1 MKAGIASCIA
11 AAAVIGVAAFFG
23 LDNLLGEDSRPYP
36 GKVVDKIHRPAYTTR
51 RYVHRPK
58 GQSGWKTQYHPAT
71 YHIEV
76 AAPDTTFS
84 WNLFRDTFYR
94 VSVGQD
100 VTLTKRFGRWSHHSY
115 GWRVAS
121 FTRTVA
127 LPE

>member
-1 MKAGIASCIA
+1 MKAGIALGIA
-11 AAAVIGVAAFFG
+11 VVIGVAAVLFFA
-23 LDNLLGEDSRPYP
+23 LDNVLGDDSRPYP
-36 GKVVDKIHRPAYTTR
+36 GKVVDKIHRPAYTTTH
-51 RYVHRPK
+51 YVHRPK
-58 GQSGWKTQYHPAT
+58 GRSGWVTRHHPAT

-121 FTRTVA
+121 FTRTIA

>member
-1 MKAGIASCIA
+1 MKAGNIAFGIIVA
-11 AAAVIGVAAFFG
+11 IGLAAVLFFA
-23 LDNLLGEDSRPYP
+23 LDNVLGDDSRPYP
-36 GKVVDKIHRPAYTTR
+36 VKVVDKIHRPAYTTTHLER
-51 RYVHRPK
+51 TDGKLRLRTVH
-58 GQSGWKTQYHPAT
+58 HPAT

-76 AAPDTTFS
+76 AAPDATFS

-121 FTRTVA
+121 FTRTIA